1 MGVKHFGARVT
12 RFEDPA
18 LLAGRGRFVD
28 DIAPP
33 GALNACF
40 VRSPHGHA
48 KVRSIDATAALAMPG
63 VHAVLTAADL
73 PGPMRTS
80 RIPMIL
86 PVADNRTMRT
96 QHCLAIDEV
105 NYAGQAVAVVIAD
118 SRHLAEDAAAMV
130 AVDFEV
136 LPAASDARAAV
147 APGSP
152 LVHTDIPSNVALVVP
167 TTYGDV
173 ETAFARAPHVFEEE
187 IWTHRGGGM
196 AMETRAVL
204 ASYEPATDT
213 LTVWSA
219 TQTPHLGRR
228 TLADLLERD
237 LESIRV
243 IAPDVGGGFGP
254 KAPFYAEEA
263 VIPAAAMKLGRPVKW
278 FEDRRE
284 HFLCA
289 IQERDQYWKVA
300 VAVDANGRLLAF
312 RGSMLHDTGAFTPW
326 GIVMPYIAAV
336 TVPGPYVMP
345 AYRLD
350 VTVALTNKVPTAPVR
365 GAGRPQAVF
374 IMERLMDRIARELKL
389 DRLEVRRRNMIKPKQ
404 MPYEIPLIFRDG
416 KPIVYHGGDFPKSQD
431 TAVEQSCYETFRAR
445 QAEALAQGRYI
456 GIGIANYVEGTGLG
470 PFEGVTVRVLTNGKV
485 AVATGA
491 TNQGQGTRTTLSQII
506 ADQVGCRIEDIVM
519 TVADTGA
526 ISQGV
531 GGFASRQAIN
541 AGSSAQIAGIAVR
554 KQIVALAARALGVP
568 ESEIDIEDSEAVA
581 RGGNKPRLAFSE
593 LARMAQGVPGSALPE
608 GQVAGLEHTAYFA
621 PPQASYCNGTHI
633 VEVEVDPMTGGV
645 VIGNYTVGH
654 DSGTIINPMI
664 VDGQVQG
671 GVAHGIGNALFEHM
685 KYDADANPLTTT
697 FQDYLMPGAT
707 DVPGCKIIHV
717 ETPNPLNPLGV
728 KGAGE
733 GGTIPAPAAIVAAIE
748 DALSPFNVRF
758 VEMPLTPERIV
769 EALREAG
776 AYDKLSAA

>member
-1 MGVKHFGARVT
+1 M
-12 RFEDPA
+12 
-18 LLAGRGRFVD
+18 
-28 DIAPP
+28 
-33 GALNACF
+33 
-40 VRSPHGHA
+40 
-48 KVRSIDATAALAMPG
+48 
-63 VHAVLTAADL
+63 
-73 PGPMRTS
+73 
-80 RIPMIL
+80 
-86 PVADNRTMRT
+86 
-96 QHCLAIDEV
+96 
-105 NYAGQAVAVVIAD
+105 
-118 SRHLAEDAAAMV
+118 
-130 AVDFEV
+130 
-136 LPAASDARAAV
+136 
-147 APGSP
+147 
-152 LVHTDIPSNVALVVP
+152 P

-173 ETAFARAPHVFEEE
+173 EAAFARAAHVFEEE

-196 AMETRAVL
+196 AMEPRAVL
-204 ASYEPATDT
+204 ASYEPATDM

-300 VAVDANGRLLAF
+300 VAVDADGKLLAF

-374 IMERLMDRIARELKL
+374 VMERLMDRIARELKL
-389 DRLEVRRRNMIKPKQ
+389 DRVEVRRRNMIKPEQ

-431 TAVEQSCYETFRAR
+431 TAVEASRYESFRAR

-491 TNQGQGTRTTLSQII
+491 TNQGQGTRTTLSQIV

-541 AGSSAQIAGIAVR
+541 AGSSAHIAGIAVR

-568 ESEIDIEDSEAVA
+568 ESEIDIEDSEAIA
-581 RGGNKPRLAFSE
+581 RSGNKPQADVLGAGADGAGR
-593 LARMAQGVPGSALPE
+593 
-608 GQVAGLEHTAYFA
+608 AGLGVSGGPGRGPRAHRLFRAA
-621 PPQASYCNGTHI
+621 A
-633 VEVEVDPMTGGV
+633 GV
-645 VIGNYTVGH
+645 VLQRHACRRSRGRSDDRRRRRSSTTR
-654 DSGTIINPMI
+654 SRTTAASIINPMI

-697 FQDYLMPGAT
+697 FQDYLLPAAP

-717 ETPNPLNPLGV
+717 ETPNPLNPIGV

-748 DALSPFNVRF
+748 DALSPFDVRF

-769 EALREAG
+769 AALREAG
-776 AYDKLSAA
+776 AYDKLTAA